1 MKFIYSVPF
10 MRQWRK
16 IGLSLEDRN
25 DLQRNFLDYIIKA
38 PTNNYGNQFPGD
50 IIQGTGGAIKWR
62 FAPKQ
67 SDKGK
72 SGSYRTIY
80 FVFEE
85 KTQSAFFLTV
95 YGKNKKASLTNAE
108 KNEIKAFIKSFKKK
122 E

>member
-25 DLQRNFLDYIIKA
+25 DLQRNFLDYVIKA

-67 SDKGK
+67 SDNGK